1 MGLLSTFTGS
11 NMKPSEYLEPLF
23 EGISAVFMILA
34 VFATIGAL
42 ALSALMCY
50 GVYELIIHIIGG

>member
-1 MGLLSTFTGS
+1 MRR
-11 NMKPSEYLEPLF
+11 SEYFEPLF
-23 EGISAVFMILA
+23 EGIAAVFMVLA
-34 VFATIGAL
+34 VFAAIGAL